1 MPAYLRLLL
10 TVLLPLLTLA
20 AGCRREEA
28 PPGVIARVGSV
39 FISSDQLERYVQSN
53 AGAPVAQLQAEAASA
68 LLDQLIE
75 EVALVEQAQ
84 TAPEAR
90 PAPDAERRAAAIAS
104 IAAEVPPP
112 TDEEIRRFYADNK
125 GEFAGRERR
134 RVRQILVREE
144 ALAKQIVGE
153 IRGGVTF
160 DEAARR
166 YSRAPNAPRG
176 GEVGWV
182 ERGQLPRIFEQA
194 IFSLPAGSMSGI
206 LRTDS
211 DFFHLFR
218 VEEIAP
224 GGEPSLDQ
232 VRPIIVERLREESV
246 RQRIEQRIS
255 EFGARGGIRV
265 LTDRL
270 PFRYSGRW
278 SRGE

>member
-1 MPAYLRLLL
+1 MPAYLRPLL
-10 TVLLPLLTLA
+10 TVLLPLLLLA

-28 PPGVIARVGSV
+28 PPGVIAYVGDV
-39 FISSDQLERYVQSN
+39 IISTDQLERYLQAN
-53 AGAPVAQLQAEAASA
+53 AGAPASQLQAEAASA
-68 LLDQLIE
+68 MLDQLIE
-75 EVALVEQAQ
+75 EVALVEQAPI
-84 TAPEAR
+84 AKDAEA
-90 PAPDAERRAAAIAS
+90 APDAERRAAAIAA

-112 TDEEIRRFYADNK
+112 TEERIRRFYDENRK
-125 GEFAGRERR
+125 DFAVSERR
-134 RVRQILVREE
+134 HVRQILVREE
-144 ALAKQIVGE
+144 ALAKQILGE

-182 ERGQLPRIFEQA
+182 ERGQLPRVFEQA
-194 IFSLPAGSMSGI
+194 IFSLAPGAMSGI
-206 LRTDS
+206 VRTDS
-211 DFFHLFR
+211 DFFHLFK

-246 RQRIEQRIS
+246 RERIEQRIS
-255 EFGARGGIRV
+255 EFGARGRIRV
-265 LTDRL
+265 LKDRL

-278 SRGE
+278 SGGE